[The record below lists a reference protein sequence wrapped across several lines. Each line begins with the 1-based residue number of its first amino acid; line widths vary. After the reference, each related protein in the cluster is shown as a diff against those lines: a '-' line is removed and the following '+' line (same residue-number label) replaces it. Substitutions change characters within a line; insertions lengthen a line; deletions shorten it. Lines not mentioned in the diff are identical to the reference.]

1 MNYNFLHNIE
11 VILRD
16 DILKYKAQ
24 NKNRKV
30 LSQEYRNYHLF
41 DFDNYFLM
49 IHKNMKK
56 LLRNN

>member
-1 MNYNFLHNIE
+1 MNYNFPHNIE

-24 NKNRKV
+24 NKNGKV

-41 DFDNYFLM
+41 DFDNYLPNDPQ
-49 IHKNMKK
+49 KYEKTVKEN
-56 LLRNN
+56 

>member
-1 MNYNFLHNIE
+1 MNYNFPHNIE

-41 DFDNYFLM
+41 DYDNYFQM
-49 IHKNMKK
+49 IFKNMKK
-56 LLRNN
+56 LLRKN